1 MSGSL
6 PGLSTIATRVA
17 TIGVD
22 KDLGILWAKRVLS
35 PITGGKL
42 QPTHELHAV
51 YYRLSRGT
59 RTCDMAHRSPGAP
72 LLYLKMNKQIWLIKP
87 VN

>member
-1 MSGSL
+1 MSVSL

-51 YYRLSRGT
+51 YYRLSRGLGLVMWLT
-59 RTCDMAHRSPGAP
+59 DLQEP
-72 LLYLKMNKQIWLIKP
+72 LFYT
-87 VN
+87 